1 MKIFAHRGASGAY
14 PENTLISF
22 QKAVE
27 SGADGVEFDLH
38 RTRDGVLVVHHDFDL
53 ERTASVP
60 LVIGET
66 DYAELAQY
74 DLGAWKGKFPKQT
87 LPTLEEVLTIFR
99 GTGMI
104 LNIELKAGSV
114 LYPGIEAELL
124 EVLKKEPN
132 PNRFVLS
139 SFDHHALM
147 TLQTLGS
154 PHPLGVL
161 TEARLISPWVYVE
174 THDFQTYHPYYL
186 ALDPETVKELKT
198 RGIPVYTYTV
208 NSARAAKR
216 LASWGVDGII
226 TNWPEKIKEK
236 LQIK

>member
-14 PENTLISF
+14 PENTILAF

-27 SGADGVEFDLH
+27 AGADGVEFDLH

-60 LVIGET
+60 LVIAES
-66 DYAELAQY
+66 DYADLAQY

-87 LPTLEEVLTIFR
+87 LPTLEEVLAVFR
-99 GTGMI
+99 GTEMMI
-104 LNIELKAGSV
+104 NIELKAGSGI
-114 LYPGIEAELL
+114 YPGIEAQLL
-124 EVLKKEPN
+124 EVLKQEGN
-132 PNRFVLS
+132 PKRFILS

-147 TLQTLGS
+147 KLRSLGS

-161 TEARLISPWVYVE
+161 TEARLIAPWVYVE
-174 THDFQTYHPYYL
+174 THHFQTYHPYFRT
-186 ALDPETVKELKT
+186 LDPEAIKELKA
-198 RGIPVYTYTV
+198 RKIPVYTYTV
-208 NSARAAKR
+208 NKARAAKR
-216 LASWGVDGII
+216 LMDWGIDGII